1 MQITF
6 TIEATP
12 ENIEKL
18 KVFCTEEKVQFPAK
32 NTKAKTSK
40 KADTPTEDNPPF
52 DMEAANE
59 ELPESS
65 GTPEISKSDVR
76 AVALKLSK
84 AGKSNVLKEIFAKF
98 GAEKLGD
105 VPEDKYSELMRE
117 LVSANE

>member
-18 KVFCTEEKVQFPAK
+18 KVFCTEEKVQLPSK
-32 NTKAKTSK
+32 NTKAKIAK
-40 KADTPTEDNPPF
+40 KADTPAEDNPPLN
-52 DMEAANE
+52 METANE
-59 ELPESS
+59 EAPESS
-65 GTPEISKSDVR
+65 STPEINKSDVR